1 MKKKLNFIPAIIKAQ
16 KVIDSCETVEQLKVA
31 GNYKNVVVKWMN
43 KQIRKNGGL
52 LKRPEDVNDSI
63 DISIGLTNR
72 IIKKMSEL

>member
-16 KVIDSCETVEQLKVA
+16 KVIDSCETMEQLKVA
-31 GNYKNVVVKWMN
+31 VNYKNVVVKWMN

-52 LKRPEDVNDSI
+52 LKCPKDVNDSI

>member
-1 MKKKLNFIPAIIKAQ
+1 MKKKLNFTPVIIKAQ

>member
-16 KVIDSCETVEQLKVA
+16 KVIDSCETMEQLKVA
-31 GNYKNVVVKWMN
+31 ENYKNVVVKWMN